1 MDGQHFI
8 LNANSSLKT
17 NGRALSSFETA
28 KLLLKKGL
36 WLISDRTHG
45 ADALTLNANVAIYLS
60 GDEPC
65 GRTIIAT
72 ATIDSINPWHR
83 RFKRSYPLMIE
94 KPPKYLLE
102 LSDINFLTDPVDVRS
117 RLDDV
122 SFIPSNKTKWGS
134 AFMCGLRKVCKSDFL
149 ALTQC

>member
-28 KLLLKKGL
+28 KLLLEKGV
-36 WLISDRTHG
+36 WLISERTHG
-45 ADALTLNANVAIYLS
+45 ADALTPNANVAIYLS
-60 GDEPC
+60 GHEPC
-65 GRTIIAT
+65 GRTVIAT
-72 ATIDSINPWHR
+72 ASIGAIHPWHR
-83 RFKRSYPLMIE
+83 RYKKHYPLFIE

-102 LSDINFLTDPVDVRS
+102 LRSINFLKTPVDVRS

-134 AFMCGLRKVCKSDFL
+134 AFMCGLRKICKSDFL